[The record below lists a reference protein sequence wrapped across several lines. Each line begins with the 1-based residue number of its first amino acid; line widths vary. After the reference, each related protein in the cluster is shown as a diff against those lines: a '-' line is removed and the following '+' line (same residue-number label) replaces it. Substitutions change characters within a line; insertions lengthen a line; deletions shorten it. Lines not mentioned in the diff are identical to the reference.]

1 MSAMRRGSGLA
12 VPLAAFC
19 GAVALPAAVGC
30 AVTPA
35 PLTPESSDARSSAA
49 APEPAPP
56 PALRPLTSDEQR
68 LRQDLQTECS
78 ALAELGPRS
87 LAHSWNL
94 HSATDHLAR
103 KLEVLGYEVV
113 RQGFPVGEEILQ
125 NLEVVL
131 PGTHTTETLV
141 VAAHYDTTAESP
153 GANASASGAVAL
165 LELAKELVGKR
176 YARGVRLVWLS
187 NESGGEG
194 PPGSAVYMA
203 RARRERLRV
212 VGTLTLGSLGN
223 YSLEYGSQRY
233 PDELLFGS
241 EHRTAFGNFVG
252 VLSNAGSNA
261 LLERVRPVLS
271 AASLP
276 VEELVLPE
284 QAPLAADG
292 PQARFWDAGLFGLV
306 LTDTAQFRSPYPE
319 GPGDTL
325 DRVDFDRLAR
335 VTRLLGTL
343 VVSLANAG
351 DGPPAP
357 SPELPPSSRERES
370 APPAASSPGD
380 FMPSLPPLQTP
391 GGRRPPPG

>member
-1 MSAMRRGSGLA
+1 MRRGSGLTVRLA
-12 VPLAAFC
+12 VFC
-19 GAVALPAAVGC
+19 GAVAVPAAVGC
-30 AVTPA
+30 GVTQQ
-35 PLTPESSDARSSAA
+35 PLTPASSDGVPSSA

-56 PALRPLTSDEQR
+56 PALPPLTGDEQR
-68 LRQDLQTECS
+68 LRQDLQTECG

-131 PGTHTTETLV
+131 PGTQTSETLV
-141 VAAHYDTTAESP
+141 IAAHYDTTAESP

-165 LELAKELVGKR
+165 LEVAKELVGKR

-194 PPGSAVYMA
+194 LTGSAVYVA
-203 RARRERLRV
+203 RARRERLQV

-223 YSLEYGSQRY
+223 YSLEHGSQRY

-252 VLSNAGSNA
+252 VLSNAGSNP

-271 AASLP
+271 TASLP

-319 GPGDTL
+319 GLSDTL

-343 VVSLANAG
+343 VASLANGAEE
-351 DGPPAP
+351 PSAP
-357 SPELPPSSRERES
+357 SPDLPPRPGVPEG

-380 FMPSLPPLQTP
+380 FMPSLPPLQP
-391 GGRRPPPG
+391 PAGRRPPPG